1 MVFHRLLCFPLLGA
15 AFEGFAFVVEF
26 LSFGERNG
34 DFGIVA
40 FVEVEFEGDDGEAV
54 FVDFGIEFFDLFF
67 VQEEFAWS
75 AFFAGEVG
83 VGSIEPSDMGVHEVE
98 FAFDEAA
105 EGVAEVGAFGTEP
118 FDLGA
123 LQHDPGLEGLED
135 LIVVAGFF
143 VLGDELDGH
152 GETFFW

>member
-1 MVFHRLLCFPLLGA
+1 MVLHRLLCFPLLGA

-26 LSFGERNG
+26 LPFGECDGN
-34 DFGIVA
+34 FGVVA

-54 FVDFGIEFFDLFF
+54 FVDFGVEFFDLFF
-67 VQEEFAWS
+67 VQEEFARG
-75 AFFAGEVG
+75 AFVTGEVG
-83 VGSIEPSDMGVHEVE
+83 VGGIEPSDMGVHEVE
-98 FAFDEAA
+98 LTFDEAA
-105 EGVAEVGAFGTEP
+105 EGIVEVGAFSTES
-118 FDLGA
+118 FDLGT
-123 LQHDPGLEGLED
+123 LQHDPGFEGFED